1 MPVLLK
7 RLALAFAV
15 ALPFALT
22 PTAAT
27 AQARTDTET
36 IRSWDEAV
44 KTAGGE
50 EVHRVE
56 IAFDYAQGVTLRR
69 TYDASGALL
78 FTEEMSRQPRPSD
91 AELAESAAIIAAD
104 AELAPLLSASGA
116 TIEGGFLYHVDDF
129 EKPLEACGPGT
140 RCLQFD
146 LVAPNHVESVR
157 FVVVDLATRRVVEH
171 NLFPGL

>member
-1 MPVLLK
+1 MSVLLK
-7 RLALAFAV
+7 RLALALAV

-22 PTAAT
+22 PTDAA
-27 AQARTDTET
+27 AQTRTDTET
-36 IRSWDEAV
+36 IRSWDESV
-44 KTAGGE
+44 KTERGE
-50 EVHRVE
+50 EVRHVE
-56 IAFDYAQGVTLRR
+56 IAFDYAKGVTLRR
-69 TYDASGALL
+69 TYDAGGALL
-78 FTEEMSRQPRPSD
+78 ATEALSRQPRPSD

-104 AELAPLLSASGA
+104 DVLAPLLAASEA

-129 EKPLEACGPGT
+129 EQPLEACGPGS

-171 NLFPGL
+171 DLFPGL